1 MTKTDTLLYQLIT
14 YMIEI
19 KNILTEKF
27 NQIRLKNNK
36 VKFVQIGA
44 YDGESLDDMANLT
57 INKNDKGLFIEP
69 NYYIFN
75 KLKKNKKEFSESNFL
90 VFAIL
95 PNNNFNQEYFHVQKD
110 GGGSSFIRGYMNKD
124 ILESKN
130 FELGSVKR
138 ITVEELIKNYLDF
151 IPDVYFIDCEGYD
164 HDIVKNV
171 LDYQSPEI
179 FYFES
184 WDMKNINYA
193 LNDNL
198 FTNRNDIMEFLK
210 NKKYEVIFNKL
221 SENILAYKI

>member
-1 MTKTDTLLYQLIT
+1 
-14 YMIEI
+14 MIKI
-19 KNILTEKF
+19 KDILTEKF

-44 YDGESLDDMANLT
+44 YDGVSLDEMANLT
-57 INKNDKGLFIEP
+57 INKNDEGLFIET

-75 KLKKNKKEFSESNFL
+75 TLKENKKEFSKCKFL
-90 VFAIL
+90 DFAIL

-164 HDIVKNV
+164 HDIVKNI
-171 LDYQSPEI
+171 LTYQSPKI

-184 WDMKNINYA
+184 WDMKDINNHI
-193 LNDNL
+193 NDNP
-198 FTNRNDIMEFLK
+198 FTTRNDIMEFLK
-210 NKKYEVIFNKL
+210 NKKYEVIFDKF